1 MIFAP
6 AYVATWQTS
15 NVLFRLHR
23 QRGQDYALAGV
34 AFLVLAAAV
43 SEQARYGQ

>member
-6 AYVATWQTS
+6 AYVAAWQTG

-43 SEQARYGQ
+43 SEQARYGR